1 MEKDDKIIKYNTNST
16 CDSLP
21 LSRAN
26 ENSFSYNMNQV
37 HSKFENNMLI
47 E

>member
-1 MEKDDKIIKYNTNST
+1 MEKEDMILKYNTNST

-26 ENSFSYNMNQV
+26 ENSFS
-37 HSKFENNMLI
+37 
-47 E
+47 